1 MADDLEADIKQAL
14 SQLLMAASQIAKLVA
29 EKQREYLR
37 DMERLTTEQARKTQA
52 RRAMNTGQSKALT
65 HSSMN

>member
-1 MADDLEADIKQAL
+1 MPDDLEADIKHVL

-52 RRAMNTGQSKALT
+52 LFDE
-65 HSSMN
+65 